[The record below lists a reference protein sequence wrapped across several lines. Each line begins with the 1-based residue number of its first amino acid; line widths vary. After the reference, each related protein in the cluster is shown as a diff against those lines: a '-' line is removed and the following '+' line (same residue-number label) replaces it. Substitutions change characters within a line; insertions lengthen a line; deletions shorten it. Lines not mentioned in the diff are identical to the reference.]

1 MMNKKV
7 FLFSIIFLIC
17 IFIALSFGQSGSY
30 DSFRHERIAAPD
42 FSLKDV
48 QGKTFKLR
56 SQRGNPVVIF
66 FGATWCPACRAEM
79 PNYRALYEKYAQRG
93 LKFIYI
99 DVNESAE
106 RVARF
111 AKTNS
116 FPYLVLVDSDG
127 SVASDY
133 NLIGV
138 PTLFLIDKEGNIIS
152 IGHQVSDLS
161 IDALSPAKR

>member
-1 MMNKKV
+1 MNKKIL
-7 FLFSIIFLIC
+7 LFSVILLIC
-17 IFIALSFGQSGSY
+17 VLVSLSFGQYRAY
-30 DSFRHERIAAPD
+30 DSFRQEKIAAPD
-42 FSLKDV
+42 FSLKDL
-48 QGKTFKLR
+48 QGKTFKL
-56 SQRGNPVVIF
+56 SNHRGNPVVIF

-99 DVNESAE
+99 DINESTE

-127 SVASDY
+127 SAASDY
-133 NLIGV
+133 NLVGV
-138 PTLFLIDKEGNIIS
+138 PTLFLIDKGGNIIS

-161 IDALSPAKR
+161 IDALFPAKR